1 MCLSFYICRTV
12 KLPAIEKAVK
22 KNKKS
27 TAAVIKSE
35 PLDESPIIID
45 DYGDQDVKPLIV
57 SAASKIKSDSKQPCV
72 EMKPLQLRPV
82 PKQIKPQT
90 VRRGR
95 SFKHHEIS
103 RQNVTGKIVDKADY
117 NELKAAEGLVGLG
130 GEQPKTGYI
139 HNLRKRD
146 EKPGEME
153 KKGSN
158 KEQVENKLQEGKSV
172 EVGVNE
178 TEAETKNK
186 EQPIITDP
194 LENVGSNKEQVEK
207 KLQEGKSVEVVV
219 NETEAETKNKE
230 QLIITDP
237 VENVGSIKKQVENM
251 LQEGTSVEDSES
263 RISTLKG
270 ILLILEKK
278 DETVSEKDS
287 DVTCKKE
294 GTNISV
300 QENVIDKTDKTDD
313 TVYKLHVQVESVN
326 EVENGVE
333 IDHVATEMVENVIRK
348 LDDEAKDDKLDVD
361 NVSLDYKVGG
371 EPEKLN
377 EVHSVAIAQKE
388 SYLPHPSGPGAVAG
402 PGYVKSNN
410 NTCSEMS
417 KKVHVSFSNYID
429 VSSAETKT
437 VVTCSQMDDNVSD
450 ASEEKLVIDDSA
462 MCGTAKGVSV
472 EGDSSNESVICRGGE
487 VPLEDQEWT
496 QSILPCSQMPRVDP
510 YAKFKDRGEEQDS
523 SNR

>member
-1 MCLSFYICRTV
+1 MV

-27 TAAVIKSE
+27 TSAVIKSE

-45 DYGDQDVKPLIV
+45 DYDEQDVKPLIV

-72 EMKPLQLRPV
+72 QMKPLQLRPV

-90 VRRGR
+90 ARRGR
-95 SFKHHEIS
+95 SFKRHEIS
-103 RQNVTGKIVDKADY
+103 RQDVMGNIVDKADY

-139 HNLRKRD
+139 RNLQKRD

-158 KEQVENKLQEGKSV
+158 KEQVENKLQEGTSV

-194 LENVGSNKEQVEK
+194 VENVGSNKEQVEK
-207 KLQEGKSVEVVV
+207 KLQEGKSVEVGV

-270 ILLILEKK
+270 ILSILEKK

-287 DVTCKKE
+287 DVTCKKK
-294 GTNISV
+294 GINISV

-313 TVYKLHVQVESVN
+313 TVYKLHV
-326 EVENGVE
+326 
-333 IDHVATEMVENVIRK
+333 
-348 LDDEAKDDKLDVD
+348 
-361 NVSLDYKVGG
+361 
-371 EPEKLN
+371 
-377 EVHSVAIAQKE
+377 
-388 SYLPHPSGPGAVAG
+388 
-402 PGYVKSNN
+402 
-410 NTCSEMS
+410 
-417 KKVHVSFSNYID
+417 
-429 VSSAETKT
+429 
-437 VVTCSQMDDNVSD
+437 
-450 ASEEKLVIDDSA
+450 
-462 MCGTAKGVSV
+462 
-472 EGDSSNESVICRGGE
+472 
-487 VPLEDQEWT
+487 
-496 QSILPCSQMPRVDP
+496 
-510 YAKFKDRGEEQDS
+510 
-523 SNR
+523 

>member
-1 MCLSFYICRTV
+1 MV

-27 TAAVIKSE
+27 TSAVIKSE

-45 DYGDQDVKPLIV
+45 DYDEQDVKPLIV
-57 SAASKIKSDSKQPCV
+57 SAASKIKSDPKQPCV
-72 EMKPLQLRPV
+72 QMKPLQLRPV

-95 SFKHHEIS
+95 SFKRHEIS
-103 RQNVTGKIVDKADY
+103 RQDVMGNIVDKADY

-139 HNLRKRD
+139 RNLQKRD

-158 KEQVENKLQEGKSV
+158 KEQVENKLQEGTSV

-194 LENVGSNKEQVEK
+194 
-207 KLQEGKSVEVVV
+207 
-219 NETEAETKNKE
+219 
-230 QLIITDP
+230 
-237 VENVGSIKKQVENM
+237 VENVGSIKKQVEHM

-270 ILLILEKK
+270 ILSILEKK

-287 DVTCKKE
+287 DVTCKKK

-313 TVYKLHVQVESVN
+313 TVYKLHVQIESVN
-326 EVENGVE
+326 EVENGAE

-361 NVSLDYKVGG
+361 NVSLDYEVGG

-377 EVHSVAIAQKE
+377 EVHSVASAQKE

-402 PGYVKSNN
+402 LGYIKSNN

-417 KKVHVSFSNYID
+417 KKVHVSFSHDID

-437 VVTCSQMDDNVSD
+437 VVTCSQMDNNVSD

-462 MCGTAKGVSV
+462 MCGTAEGVSV
-472 EGDSSNESVICRGGE
+472 ESDSSNESVICRGGE

-496 QSILPCSQMPRVDP
+496 ESILPCSQMPRVDP

-523 SNR
+523 LNR

>member
-1 MCLSFYICRTV
+1 MSNL
-12 KLPAIEKAVK
+12 K
-22 KNKKS
+22 
-27 TAAVIKSE
+27 
-35 PLDESPIIID
+35 
-45 DYGDQDVKPLIV
+45 QD
-57 SAASKIKSDSKQPCV
+57 
-72 EMKPLQLRPV
+72 
-82 PKQIKPQT
+82 T
-90 VRRGR
+90 
-95 SFKHHEIS
+95 
-103 RQNVTGKIVDKADY
+103 
-117 NELKAAEGLVGLG
+117 
-130 GEQPKTGYI
+130 YI

-172 EVGVNE
+172 EVVVNE

-186 EQPIITDP
+186 EQP
-194 LENVGSNKEQVEK
+194 
-207 KLQEGKSVEVVV
+207 
-219 NETEAETKNKE
+219 
-230 QLIITDP
+230 IITDP

-270 ILLILEKK
+270 ILSILEKK

-300 QENVIDKTDKTDD
+300 QENVIDKTDKTDG

-326 EVENGVE
+326 EVENGAE
-333 IDHVATEMVENVIRK
+333 IDHVATEMVENIIRK

-361 NVSLDYKVGG
+361 NVSLDYEVGG

-417 KKVHVSFSNYID
+417 KKVHVSFSNDID

-462 MCGTAKGVSV
+462 MCGTAEGVSV
-472 EGDSSNESVICRGGE
+472 EGDSSNESVICHGGE

>member
-1 MCLSFYICRTV
+1 MYLSFYICRTV

-35 PLDESPIIID
+35 PLDGSPIIID
-45 DYGDQDVKPLIV
+45 DDEQDVKPLIV

-95 SFKHHEIS
+95 SFKCHEIS
-103 RQNVTGKIVDKADY
+103 RQDVMGKIVHKADY

-139 HNLRKRD
+139 HNLQKRD
-146 EKPGEME
+146 EKSGEME

-158 KEQVENKLQEGKSV
+158 KEQVEKKLQEGKSV

-194 LENVGSNKEQVEK
+194 VDNMGSNKEQVEK

-219 NETEAETKNKE
+219 NETEAKTKNKV
-230 QLIITDP
+230 QPIITDP

-294 GTNISV
+294 GTDISV

-326 EVENGVE
+326 EVENGAE
-333 IDHVATEMVENVIRK
+333 IDNVETEMVENVIRK
-348 LDDEAKDDKLDVD
+348 IDDEANDDKLDVD
-361 NVSLDYKVGG
+361 NVSLDYEVGG

-377 EVHSVAIAQKE
+377 EVQSVAIAQKE
-388 SYLPHPSGPGAVAG
+388 SDLPQPSGPGAVAG
-402 PGYVKSNN
+402 PRYVKSNN

-417 KKVHVSFSNYID
+417 KKVHVSFSNDID

-450 ASEEKLVIDDSA
+450 TSEEKLVIDDSA

-472 EGDSSNESVICRGGE
+472 EGDSSNEFFDCII
-487 VPLEDQEWT
+487 
-496 QSILPCSQMPRVDP
+496 ILNCPSHLI
-510 YAKFKDRGEEQDS
+510 S
-523 SNR
+523 

>member
-1 MCLSFYICRTV
+1 MCLSVYICRTV

-27 TAAVIKSE
+27 TSAVIKSE

-45 DYGDQDVKPLIV
+45 DYDEQDVKPLIV

-72 EMKPLQLRPV
+72 QMKPLQLRPV

-95 SFKHHEIS
+95 SFKRHEIS
-103 RQNVTGKIVDKADY
+103 RQDVMGNIVDKADY

-139 HNLRKRD
+139 RNLQKRD

-153 KKGSN
+153 EKGSN
-158 KEQVENKLQEGKSV
+158 KEQVENKLQEGTSV

-186 EQPIITDP
+186 EQP
-194 LENVGSNKEQVEK
+194 
-207 KLQEGKSVEVVV
+207 
-219 NETEAETKNKE
+219 
-230 QLIITDP
+230 IITDP

-270 ILLILEKK
+270 ILSILEKK
-278 DETVSEKDS
+278 DETVSEKYS
-287 DVTCKKE
+287 DVTCKKK

-313 TVYKLHVQVESVN
+313 TVYKLHVQIESVN
-326 EVENGVE
+326 EVENGAE
-333 IDHVATEMVENVIRK
+333 IDHVATEMVENVIHK

-361 NVSLDYKVGG
+361 NVSLDYEVGG

-377 EVHSVAIAQKE
+377 EVHSVASAQKE
-388 SYLPHPSGPGAVAG
+388 SDLPHPSGPGAVAG
-402 PGYVKSNN
+402 LGYIKSNN

-417 KKVHVSFSNYID
+417 KKVHVSFSHDID

-437 VVTCSQMDDNVSD
+437 VVTCSQMDNNVSD

-462 MCGTAKGVSV
+462 MCGTAEGVSV
-472 EGDSSNESVICRGGE
+472 ESDSSNESVICRGGE

-496 QSILPCSQMPRVDP
+496 ESILPCSQMPRVDP

>member
-27 TAAVIKSE
+27 TSAVIKSE

-45 DYGDQDVKPLIV
+45 DNDEQDVKPLIV

-72 EMKPLQLRPV
+72 QMKPLQLRPV

-90 VRRGR
+90 ARRGR
-95 SFKHHEIS
+95 SFKRHEIS
-103 RQNVTGKIVDKADY
+103 RQDVMGNIVDKADY
-117 NELKAAEGLVGLG
+117 NELKAAEGLVGLW

-139 HNLRKRD
+139 RNLQKRD

-158 KEQVENKLQEGKSV
+158 KEQVENKLQEGTSV

-194 LENVGSNKEQVEK
+194 
-207 KLQEGKSVEVVV
+207 
-219 NETEAETKNKE
+219 
-230 QLIITDP
+230 
-237 VENVGSIKKQVENM
+237 VENVGSIKKQVCCNM

-270 ILLILEKK
+270 ILSILEKK

-287 DVTCKKE
+287 DVTCKKK

-313 TVYKLHVQVESVN
+313 TVYKLHVQIESVN
-326 EVENGVE
+326 EVENGAE

-361 NVSLDYKVGG
+361 NVSLDYEVGG

-377 EVHSVAIAQKE
+377 EVHSVASAQKE

-402 PGYVKSNN
+402 LGYIKSNN

-417 KKVHVSFSNYID
+417 KKVHVSFSHDID

-437 VVTCSQMDDNVSD
+437 VVTCSQMDNNVSD

-462 MCGTAKGVSV
+462 MCGTAEGVSV
-472 EGDSSNESVICRGGE
+472 ESDSSNESVICRGGE

-496 QSILPCSQMPRVDP
+496 ESILPCSQMPRVDP

>member
-1 MCLSFYICRTV
+1 MV

-22 KNKKS
+22 NNKKS
-27 TAAVIKSE
+27 TSAVIKSE

-45 DYGDQDVKPLIV
+45 DYDEQDVKPLIV

-90 VRRGR
+90 VRRRR
-95 SFKHHEIS
+95 SFKRHEIS
-103 RQNVTGKIVDKADY
+103 RQDVTGKIVDKADY

-130 GEQPKTGYI
+130 GEEPKTGYI

-146 EKPGEME
+146 EKPCEME

-194 LENVGSNKEQVEK
+194 VENVGSNKEQVEK

-219 NETEAETKNKE
+219 NETEAKTKNKE
-230 QLIITDP
+230 QPIITDP

-270 ILLILEKK
+270 ILSILEKK

-294 GTNISV
+294 GNNISV
-300 QENVIDKTDKTDD
+300 QENVIDKNDKTDD

-326 EVENGVE
+326 EG
-333 IDHVATEMVENVIRK
+333 R
-348 LDDEAKDDKLDVD
+348 
-361 NVSLDYKVGG
+361 
-371 EPEKLN
+371 
-377 EVHSVAIAQKE
+377 
-388 SYLPHPSGPGAVAG
+388 
-402 PGYVKSNN
+402 
-410 NTCSEMS
+410 
-417 KKVHVSFSNYID
+417 
-429 VSSAETKT
+429 
-437 VVTCSQMDDNVSD
+437 
-450 ASEEKLVIDDSA
+450 
-462 MCGTAKGVSV
+462 
-472 EGDSSNESVICRGGE
+472 
-487 VPLEDQEWT
+487 EW
-496 QSILPCSQMPRVDP
+496 C
-510 YAKFKDRGEEQDS
+510 
-523 SNR
+523 

>member
-27 TAAVIKSE
+27 TSAVIKSE
-35 PLDESPIIID
+35 PLVESTIIID
-45 DYGDQDVKPLIV
+45 DYDEQDVKLLIV

-72 EMKPLQLRPV
+72 QMKPLQLRPV

-90 VRRGR
+90 ARRRR
-95 SFKHHEIS
+95 SFKRHEIS
-103 RQNVTGKIVDKADY
+103 RQDVMGNIVDKADY
-117 NELKAAEGLVGLG
+117 NELKAAEVLVGLG

-139 HNLRKRD
+139 RNLQKRD

-158 KEQVENKLQEGKSV
+158 KEQVENKLQEGRSV

-186 EQPIITDP
+186 EQP
-194 LENVGSNKEQVEK
+194 
-207 KLQEGKSVEVVV
+207 
-219 NETEAETKNKE
+219 
-230 QLIITDP
+230 IITDP

-270 ILLILEKK
+270 ILSILEKK

-287 DVTCKKE
+287 DVTCKKK

-313 TVYKLHVQVESVN
+313 TVYKLHVQIESVN
-326 EVENGVE
+326 EVENGAE

-361 NVSLDYKVGG
+361 NVSLDYEVGG

-377 EVHSVAIAQKE
+377 EVHSVASAQKE

-402 PGYVKSNN
+402 LGYIKSNN

-417 KKVHVSFSNYID
+417 KKVHVSFSHDID

-437 VVTCSQMDDNVSD
+437 VVTCSQMDNNVSD

-462 MCGTAKGVSV
+462 MCGTAEGVSV
-472 EGDSSNESVICRGGE
+472 ESDSSNESVICRGGE

-496 QSILPCSQMPRVDP
+496 ESILPCSQMPRVDP

>member
-27 TAAVIKSE
+27 TSAVIKSE

-45 DYGDQDVKPLIV
+45 DYDEQDVKPLIV

-72 EMKPLQLRPV
+72 QMKPLQLRPV

-90 VRRGR
+90 ARRGR
-95 SFKHHEIS
+95 SFKRHEIS
-103 RQNVTGKIVDKADY
+103 RQDVMGNIVDKADY

-139 HNLRKRD
+139 RNLQKRD

-158 KEQVENKLQEGKSV
+158 KEQVENKLQEGRSV

-186 EQPIITDP
+186 EQP
-194 LENVGSNKEQVEK
+194 
-207 KLQEGKSVEVVV
+207 
-219 NETEAETKNKE
+219 
-230 QLIITDP
+230 IITDP

-270 ILLILEKK
+270 ILSILEKK

-287 DVTCKKE
+287 DVTCKKK

-313 TVYKLHVQVESVN
+313 TVYKLHVQIESVN
-326 EVENGVE
+326 EVENGAE

-361 NVSLDYKVGG
+361 NVSLDYEVGG

-377 EVHSVAIAQKE
+377 EVHSVASAQKE

-402 PGYVKSNN
+402 LGYIKSNN

-417 KKVHVSFSNYID
+417 KKVHVSFSHDID

-437 VVTCSQMDDNVSD
+437 VVTCSQMDNNVSD

-462 MCGTAKGVSV
+462 MCGTAEGVSV
-472 EGDSSNESVICRGGE
+472 ESDSSNESVICRGGE

-496 QSILPCSQMPRVDP
+496 ESILPCSQMPRVDP

>member
-27 TAAVIKSE
+27 TSAVIKSE

-45 DYGDQDVKPLIV
+45 DCDEQDVKPLIV

-72 EMKPLQLRPV
+72 QMKPLQLRPV

-90 VRRGR
+90 ARRGR
-95 SFKHHEIS
+95 SFKRHEIS
-103 RQNVTGKIVDKADY
+103 RQDVMGNIVDKADY

-139 HNLRKRD
+139 RNLQKRD

-158 KEQVENKLQEGKSV
+158 KEQVENKLQEGTSV

-186 EQPIITDP
+186 EQP
-194 LENVGSNKEQVEK
+194 
-207 KLQEGKSVEVVV
+207 
-219 NETEAETKNKE
+219 
-230 QLIITDP
+230 IITDP

-270 ILLILEKK
+270 ILSILEKK

-287 DVTCKKE
+287 DVTCKKK

-313 TVYKLHVQVESVN
+313 TVYKLHVQIESVN
-326 EVENGVE
+326 EVENGAE

-361 NVSLDYKVGG
+361 NVSLDYEVGG

-377 EVHSVAIAQKE
+377 EVHSVASAQKE

-402 PGYVKSNN
+402 LGYIKSNN

-417 KKVHVSFSNYID
+417 KKVHVSFSHDID

-437 VVTCSQMDDNVSD
+437 VVTCSQMDNNVSV

-462 MCGTAKGVSV
+462 MCGTAEGVSV
-472 EGDSSNESVICRGGE
+472 ESDSSNESVICRGGE

>member
-1 MCLSFYICRTV
+1 M
-12 KLPAIEKAVK
+12 
-22 KNKKS
+22 
-27 TAAVIKSE
+27 
-35 PLDESPIIID
+35 
-45 DYGDQDVKPLIV
+45 
-57 SAASKIKSDSKQPCV
+57 
-72 EMKPLQLRPV
+72 
-82 PKQIKPQT
+82 
-90 VRRGR
+90 
-95 SFKHHEIS
+95 
-103 RQNVTGKIVDKADY
+103 
-117 NELKAAEGLVGLG
+117 
-130 GEQPKTGYI
+130 
-139 HNLRKRD
+139 
-146 EKPGEME
+146 
-153 KKGSN
+153 
-158 KEQVENKLQEGKSV
+158 
-172 EVGVNE
+172 
-178 TEAETKNK
+178 
-186 EQPIITDP
+186 
-194 LENVGSNKEQVEK
+194 ENVGSNKEQVEK

-270 ILLILEKK
+270 ILSILEKK

-300 QENVIDKTDKTDD
+300 QENVIDKTDKTD

-326 EVENGVE
+326 EVENGAE
-333 IDHVATEMVENVIRK
+333 IDNVATEMVENVIRK
-348 LDDEAKDDKLDVD
+348 IDDEAKDDKLDVD
-361 NVSLDYKVGG
+361 NVSLDYEVGG

-377 EVHSVAIAQKE
+377 EVQSVAIAQKE
-388 SYLPHPSGPGAVAG
+388 SDLPQPSGPGAVAG

-417 KKVHVSFSNYID
+417 KKVHVSFSNDID

-462 MCGTAKGVSV
+462 MCGTAEGVSV

>member
-27 TAAVIKSE
+27 TSAVIKSE

-45 DYGDQDVKPLIV
+45 DYDEQDVKPLIV

-72 EMKPLQLRPV
+72 QMKPLQLRPV

-95 SFKHHEIS
+95 SFKRHEIS
-103 RQNVTGKIVDKADY
+103 RQDVMGNIVNKADY

-139 HNLRKRD
+139 RNLQKRD

-158 KEQVENKLQEGKSV
+158 KEQVENKLQEGTSV

-186 EQPIITDP
+186 EQP
-194 LENVGSNKEQVEK
+194 
-207 KLQEGKSVEVVV
+207 
-219 NETEAETKNKE
+219 
-230 QLIITDP
+230 IITDP

-270 ILLILEKK
+270 ILSILEKK
-278 DETVSEKDS
+278 DETVSEQDS
-287 DVTCKKE
+287 DVTCKKK

-313 TVYKLHVQVESVN
+313 TVYKLHVQIESVN
-326 EVENGVE
+326 EVENGAE

-348 LDDEAKDDKLDVD
+348 LDNEAKDDKLDVN
-361 NVSLDYKVGG
+361 NVSLDYEVGG

-377 EVHSVAIAQKE
+377 EVHSVASAQKE

-402 PGYVKSNN
+402 LGYIKSNN

-417 KKVHVSFSNYID
+417 KKVHVSFSHDID

-437 VVTCSQMDDNVSD
+437 VVTCSQMDNNVSD

-462 MCGTAKGVSV
+462 MCGTTKGVSV
-472 EGDSSNESVICRGGE
+472 ESDSSNESVICRGGE

-496 QSILPCSQMPRVDP
+496 ESILPCSQMPRVDP

>member
-12 KLPAIEKAVK
+12 KLPAIEKAVN

-35 PLDESPIIID
+35 PLDESPVIID
-45 DYGDQDVKPLIV
+45 DDEQDVKPLIV

-82 PKQIKPQT
+82 TKQIKPQT
-90 VRRGR
+90 ARRGR
-95 SFKHHEIS
+95 SFKRHEIS
-103 RQNVTGKIVDKADY
+103 RQDVTGKIADKADY

-130 GEQPKTGYI
+130 GEQPKTGHI

-153 KKGSN
+153 KKS
-158 KEQVENKLQEGKSV
+158 KKVLITDTETENK
-172 EVGVNE
+172 
-178 TEAETKNK
+178 NK
-186 EQPIITDP
+186 VQPKLSDTLDNVK
-194 LENVGSNKEQVEK
+194 NVGSNKEQVEK
-207 KLQEGKSVEVVV
+207 KLQEGKSVEVGV
-219 NETEAETKNKE
+219 NETEAEIKNKE
-230 QLIITDP
+230 QLMFTDP

-251 LQEGTSVEDSES
+251 LQEGKSVEDSES

-270 ILLILEKK
+270 ILSIIEKK
-278 DETVSEKDS
+278 EETVSEKDS
-287 DVTCKKE
+287 DVICKKE
-294 GTNISV
+294 GTDISV

-326 EVENGVE
+326 EVENGAE
-333 IDHVATEMVENVIRK
+333 IDNVATEIVENIIRK
-348 LDDEAKDDKLDVD
+348 IDDEAKDDKLDVD
-361 NVSLDYKVGG
+361 NVSLDYEVGG

-377 EVHSVAIAQKE
+377 EVQSVAIAQKE
-388 SYLPHPSGPGAVAG
+388 SDLPQPSGPGAVAG

-410 NTCSEMS
+410 TCSEMS
-417 KKVHVSFSNYID
+417 KEAHVSFLNDND
-429 VSSAETKT
+429 VSSSETKS

-450 ASEEKLVIDDSA
+450 ASEEKLVIDESA
-462 MCGTAKGVSV
+462 MCGIAKGVSV
-472 EGDSSNESVICRGGE
+472 EDDSSKESVICRGGE

-510 YAKFKDRGEEQDS
+510 YAKFKDRREEQDS

>member
-27 TAAVIKSE
+27 TSAVIKSE

-45 DYGDQDVKPLIV
+45 DYDEQDVKPLIV

-72 EMKPLQLRPV
+72 QMKPLQLRPV

-90 VRRGR
+90 ARRGR
-95 SFKHHEIS
+95 SFKRHEIS
-103 RQNVTGKIVDKADY
+103 RQDVMGNIVDKADY

-139 HNLRKRD
+139 RNLQKRD

-158 KEQVENKLQEGKSV
+158 KEQVENKLQEGTSV

-186 EQPIITDP
+186 EQP
-194 LENVGSNKEQVEK
+194 
-207 KLQEGKSVEVVV
+207 
-219 NETEAETKNKE
+219 
-230 QLIITDP
+230 IITDP

-270 ILLILEKK
+270 ILSILEKK

-287 DVTCKKE
+287 DVTCKKK

-313 TVYKLHVQVESVN
+313 TVYKLHVQIESVN
-326 EVENGVE
+326 EVENGAE

-361 NVSLDYKVGG
+361 NVSLDYEVGG

-377 EVHSVAIAQKE
+377 EVHSVASAQKE

-402 PGYVKSNN
+402 LGYIKSNN

-417 KKVHVSFSNYID
+417 KKVHVSFSHDID

-437 VVTCSQMDDNVSD
+437 VVTCSQMDNNVSD

-462 MCGTAKGVSV
+462 MCGTAEGVSV
-472 EGDSSNESVICRGGE
+472 ESDSSNESVICRGGE

-496 QSILPCSQMPRVDP
+496 ESILPCSQMPRVDP